1 MPKRDTKTMS
11 PRPAAVFVSRGQ
23 STARKL
29 LNDLLAAVAPSL
41 QIVILGLV
49 RAVKEAGGLCIGDA
63 TLHLGTHEDESRTF
77 ERLNIKFS
85 NVAVSRAL
93 HVGKSKPIP
102 IDELLDGI
110 RLVRAQ
116 QDNEEEDVYDVDAAT
131 ERGGDRRAGSEKR
144 MDSTRH
150 RSPAGRKTEYEKQ
163 LTTLSSSGW
172 ERRDLNVARARKPR
186 YWTCC
191 MSKPRDPTL
200 RAQAVPSDVEAKE
213 PPKVTVKPVLKR
225 GDSTAAQSSA
235 AVQSS
240 TAAKSLRS
248 AVGLVKNKV
257 FKDLQREEDSVISST
272 LASASGKL
280 SSAEVLTFE
289 MTS

>member
-1 MPKRDTKTMS
+1 MFLTVTCVRVPRERDTKTMS
-11 PRPAAVFVSRGQ
+11 PRPARPAAVFVSRGQ

-93 HVGKSKPIP
+93 HVGESKPIP

-144 MDSTRH
+144 MDSPRP

-200 RAQAVPSDVEAKE
+200 RAQAAPSDV
-213 PPKVTVKPVLKR
+213 
-225 GDSTAAQSSA
+225 
-235 AVQSS
+235 
-240 TAAKSLRS
+240 
-248 AVGLVKNKV
+248 
-257 FKDLQREEDSVISST
+257 
-272 LASASGKL
+272 
-280 SSAEVLTFE
+280 
-289 MTS
+289 

>member
-1 MPKRDTKTMS
+1 MS
-11 PRPAAVFVSRGQ
+11 HRPAKPAAVFVSRGQ

-49 RAVKEAGGLCIGDA
+49 RAVKEAGGLRIGDA
-63 TLHLGTHEDESRTF
+63 TLHLETHKDESRTF

-110 RLVRAQ
+110 RLER
-116 QDNEEEDVYDVDAAT
+116 DSEEEEVYDVKLDAAT
-131 ERGGDRRAGSEKR
+131 AGEGGDRLYGSEKR
-144 MDSTRH
+144 MDSPRP
-150 RSPAGRKTEYEKQ
+150 RSPRVREKEYEEQ
-163 LTTLSSSGW
+163 LSTLSSSGW

-191 MSKPRDPTL
+191 MSKPQDPIM
-200 RAQAVPSDVEAKE
+200 RAQAAPSDVEAK
-213 PPKVTVKPVLKR
+213 KR
-225 GDSTAAQSSA
+225 GDSTAA
-235 AVQSS
+235 QSS

-248 AVGLVKNKV
+248 AIGLVKNKV
-257 FKDLQREEDSVISST
+257 FNATRLHVFLT
-272 LASASGKL
+272 LLLTLFLTL
-280 SSAEVLTFE
+280 S
-289 MTS
+289 